1 VTTEHNPSRAPGAK
15 RERARRRT
23 GKIQLLIVD
32 EHPLMRAGVRTLL
45 DNEDQVEVVGEADS
59 IDEAVDVCREN
70 SVDVVLMDVDEAT
83 ADSVEGMR
91 RLRDELPAGGALVV
105 LARNQDDEGVYQSV
119 VGGAAGH
126 VGEDAQPE
134 ELVDTIKQAAEGRDP
149 ISRTLAQRPAV
160 ARRVLETYA
169 RLVARGPVRRAPDL
183 TERELSI
190 LGFAA
195 QGMTNQQIGRSL
207 NLSEH
212 TIKGAISMILSR
224 LGLRHR
230 TEAVVHAL
238 RNGWIS
244 AQPLAED
251 SPSGPRVPRYLHSE
265 S

>member
-1 VTTEHNPSRAPGAK
+1 MTTEETRPGRPSAK
-15 RERARRRT
+15 RSRARRPT
-23 GKIQLLIVD
+23 DKIQLLIVD

-45 DNEDQVEVVGEADS
+45 DHEDQVEVVGEADS

-70 SVDVVLMDVDEAT
+70 SVDVVLMDVDVAT
-83 ADSVEGMR
+83 SESVVDMR

-126 VGEDAQPE
+126 VSEDAQPE
-134 ELVDTIKQAAEGRDP
+134 ELVETIKEAAEGRDP
-149 ISRTLAQRPAV
+149 ITRTLAQRPAV

-169 RLVARGPVRRAPDL
+169 GLVARGPVRHAPDL

-190 LGFAA
+190 LDFAA
-195 QGMTNQQIGRSL
+195 QGMTNQQIGLTL

-212 TIKGAISMILSR
+212 TIKSAISMILAR

-238 RNGWIS
+238 RNGWITNQS
-244 AQPLAED
+244 LVEE
-251 SPSGPRVPRYLHSE
+251 PRPISRNRRSVRPE
-265 S
+265 F